1 MFLAQI
7 RSRATQKVEFQAE
20 ILRLIGVGDLLLA
33 ICLIS
38 HELVM
43 ILLKTRKG
51 DSLKP
56 SRVWI
61 DQSPEESEQKEASL
75 RPTEDTRDHHSVDI
89 TPDVEDPL
97 ECYRKMLKMG
107 VPRPAVENR
116 MRKDGVNPA
125 SLDGPVQNDLEPE
138 PTPVMRV
145 AVPTTRRRK
154 WHLAEVSKADRAPP
168 PFNGSI
174 WSRVNEENAHQ
185 RVSAASQAH
194 IRSLF
199 VRDIDDPVERSSGAV
214 PVTEKAE
221 LIRCHSTTKKGK
233 VRVMTGNKAVTLEL
247 SLQHITK
254 PFDEVAKD
262 VNILTAMY
270 LQDTN
275 IKTIMSMWPN
285 KAEQDAL
292 DEYSGDFEE
301 LGRCEQFLVK
311 IRAVPMVKEKL
322 QCLLLKMEIASRSEH
337 LKQSVEL
344 VTRALNQICASSKFT
359 KVIRLL
365 RDFANLVNEEF
376 VVNYKSRFS
385 LESLLKMN
393 HTKAFDMNTTTIFD
407 GFLDILRTEQDG
419 ALVNFY
425 EEINLVMQCKSVSVS
440 GLTSEMNQL
449 REGYQLVTHVAKAS
463 STVPGE
469 EAELA
474 QMAFKQFADEIGDR
488 LRGAQAGFDT
498 MEKSHRH
505 FLSWFEEN
513 PNVPLDH
520 HLKAIAQ
527 FASDAKDRFAV
538 LNFPASRM

>member
-1 MFLAQI
+1 
-7 RSRATQKVEFQAE
+7 
-20 ILRLIGVGDLLLA
+20 
-33 ICLIS
+33 
-38 HELVM
+38 
-43 ILLKTRKG
+43 
-51 DSLKP
+51 
-56 SRVWI
+56 
-61 DQSPEESEQKEASL
+61 
-75 RPTEDTRDHHSVDI
+75 
-89 TPDVEDPL
+89 
-97 ECYRKMLKMG
+97 MG
-107 VPRPAVENR
+107 VPRLAVENR

-125 SLDGPVQNDLEPE
+125 SLDGPGQNEIE
-138 PTPVMRV
+138 PTPVVSKV

-154 WHLAEVSKADRAPP
+154 WHLAEVPRADRAPP

-174 WSRVNEENAHQ
+174 WSRVNEKNAHQ

-199 VRDIDDPVERSSGAV
+199 VRDIDKPVEKSCESV
-214 PVTEKAE
+214 PVTRDAE
-221 LIRCHSTTKKGK
+221 LIQRLSTTKKDK

-275 IKTIMSMWPN
+275 IKTILSMWPN
-285 KAEQDAL
+285 KSEQDAL
-292 DEYSGDFEE
+292 DEYPGDFEE

-311 IRAVPMVKEKL
+311 IRVVPMVKEKL
-322 QCLLLKMEIASRSEH
+322 QCLLLKMEIASRAEH
-337 LKQSVEL
+337 VKQSMEL

-393 HTKAFDMNTTTIFD
+393 HTKAFNTNITTIFD

-419 ALVNFY
+419 TLVNFY
-425 EEINLVMQCKSVSVS
+425 EEINLVMQCKSVSVG

-449 REGYQLVTHVAKAS
+449 REGYQLVKYVVEAS
-463 STVPGE
+463 SNAPGE

-474 QMAFKQFADEIGDR
+474 EMAFRQFADEIGDR
-488 LRGAQAGFDT
+488 LRGVQAGFDN
-498 MEKSHRH
+498 MEKSHRQ
-505 FLSWFEEN
+505 FVSWFEEN

-520 HLKAIAQ
+520 QLKAIAQ

-538 LNFPASRM
+538 LNWPASRM